1 MTHKTAWGLSRRLVI
16 LRMSKVWTEGRL
28 HEQHLIINA
37 GMRQPGTS
45 STDGN
50 ALQGT
55 GFSDHCFKG
64 VPLYGKGKE
73 NKNRRKQGGR
83 FVDKARV

>member
-16 LRMSKVWTEGRL
+16 LRMSKIWTEGRL

-37 GMRQPGTS
+37 GMRQPRTS

-50 ALQGT
+50 AL
-55 GFSDHCFKG
+55 
-64 VPLYGKGKE
+64 
-73 NKNRRKQGGR
+73 
-83 FVDKARV
+83 